1 MILCYH
7 TKVPLSSDSAAMLCF
22 LYFQYKLERY
32 ALRFCEIS
40 FATLFLNLK
49 KLHTTGAMRKCFV
62 RFTLT
67 QQQVLRQIRFFD
79 VRIDSL
85 DGRTC
90 ALQLD
95 NEHFQKHPVNG
106 LIQKT
111 ICLPVTAIFCNK
123 QFLRNVRVTST
134 CKSMD
139 EALVRELFKISSL
152 CKITKARF
160 FSVLA
165 LKVVHSLFKD
175 CFQFVLADNG
185 EKLPLRTDVKFFKFP
200 KALL

>member
-1 MILCYH
+1 MRCENVLSVSRLRNNRCYAKYVFS
-7 TKVPLSSDSAAMLCF
+7 TYVLI
-22 LYFQYKLERY
+22 
-32 ALRFCEIS
+32 ALTDE
-40 FATLFLNLK
+40 LVHYNL
-49 KLHTTGAMRKCFV
+49 TTSIFK
-62 RFTLT
+62 
-67 QQQVLRQIRFFD
+67 
-79 VRIDSL
+79 
-85 DGRTC
+85 
-90 ALQLD
+90 
-95 NEHFQKHPVNG
+95 KHPVNG

-139 EALVRELFKISSL
+139 EALVRALFKKISSL

>member
-1 MILCYH
+1 MFCPFH
-7 TKVPLSSDSAAMLCF
+7 A
-22 LYFQYKLERY
+22 Y
-32 ALRFCEIS
+32 A
-40 FATLFLNLK
+40 
-49 KLHTTGAMRKCFV
+49 TTGVAPN
-62 RFTLT
+62 T
-67 QQQVLRQIRFFD
+67 FFD

-139 EALVRELFKISSL
+139 EALVRALFKKNI
-152 CKITKARF
+152 F
-160 FSVLA
+160 
-165 LKVVHSLFKD
+165 
-175 CFQFVLADNG
+175 
-185 EKLPLRTDVKFFKFP
+185 PLQNDE
-200 KALL
+200 LSN

>member
-1 MILCYH
+1 MSNMRCGFVKYL
-7 TKVPLSSDSAAMLCF
+7 LQLCF
-22 LYFQYKLERY
+22 
-32 ALRFCEIS
+32 
-40 FATLFLNLK
+40 NLK

-134 CKSMD
+134 CKSID
-139 EALVRELFKISSL
+139 ETLVRELFKISSL

-165 LKVVHSLFKD
+165 LKVVHPLFKD

>member
-1 MILCYH
+1 MFCPFH
-7 TKVPLSSDSAAMLCF
+7 A
-22 LYFQYKLERY
+22 Y
-32 ALRFCEIS
+32 A
-40 FATLFLNLK
+40 
-49 KLHTTGAMRKCFV
+49 TTGVAPNS
-62 RFTLT
+62 
-67 QQQVLRQIRFFD
+67 FFD

-111 ICLPVTAIFCNK
+111 ICLPVTAIFLQQAIFTKRACYLHLQK
-123 QFLRNVRVTST
+123 YGRSPCAGTVQ
-134 CKSMD
+134 K
-139 EALVRELFKISSL
+139 KISSL

>member
-1 MILCYH
+1 
-7 TKVPLSSDSAAMLCF
+7 MLCPFHAYAITGIAPNTF
-22 LYFQYKLERY
+22 LR
-32 ALRFCEIS
+32 R
-40 FATLFLNLK
+40 
-49 KLHTTGAMRKCFV
+49 
-62 RFTLT
+62 
-67 QQQVLRQIRFFD
+67 
-79 VRIDSL
+79 RIDSL

-123 QFLRNVRVTST
+123 QFLRNVRITST

-139 EALVRELFKISSL
+139 ETLVRELFKISSL

-165 LKVVHSLFKD
+165 LKVAHSLFTD